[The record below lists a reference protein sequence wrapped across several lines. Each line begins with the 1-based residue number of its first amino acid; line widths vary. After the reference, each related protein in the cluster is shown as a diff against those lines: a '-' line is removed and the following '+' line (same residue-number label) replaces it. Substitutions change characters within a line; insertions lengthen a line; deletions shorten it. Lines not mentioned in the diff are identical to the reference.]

1 VSEWHSYEQGEA
13 RHPDRPWWRWVA
25 YEDRKGDERDMLV
38 RIDGRE
44 AAAMAVSVLEIAEE
58 IDREHPLPVPPPK
71 CGQVWVWP
79 TGFAA
84 TVQAVDPTGL
94 IDPEGARRGGVVW
107 PCTTPVTLPAAPYA
121 CGWSATSAWPPAGAV
136 LVAGP
141 GAPWAPM
148 GAP

>member
-1 VSEWHSYEQGEA
+1 MSEWHGYEQGEA

-71 CGQVWVWP
+71 CGQVWVR
-79 TGFAA
+79 GH
-84 TVQAVDPTGL
+84 VESMLV
-94 IDPEGARRGGVVW
+94 ARSEHVLWWGDGDSA
-107 PCTTPVTLPAAPYA
+107 PVKE
-121 CGWSATSAWPPAGAV
+121 WPPAGAV

>member
-1 VSEWHSYEQGEA
+1 MSEWHGYEQGEA
-13 RHPDRPWWRWVA
+13 RHPGRPWWRWVA

-44 AAAMAVSVLEIAEE
+44 AAAMTVSVLEIAEE

-71 CGQVWVWP
+71 CGQVWVWLGDAV
-79 TGFAA
+79 TERSVVSRHSGVAWF
-84 TVQAVDPTGL
+84 QAEVGRV
-94 IDPEGARRGGVVW
+94 GQSGGVEIAQAECW
-107 PCTTPVTLPAAPYA
+107 GCADAN
-121 CGWSATSAWPPAGAV
+121 WPPAGAV